1 MAVGL
6 NSIPSWYKPYNVL
19 SNGENLELNVNW
31 KLMLWLTNILV

>member
-19 SNGENLELNVNW
+19 SNGENLADLAH
-31 KLMLWLTNILV
+31 